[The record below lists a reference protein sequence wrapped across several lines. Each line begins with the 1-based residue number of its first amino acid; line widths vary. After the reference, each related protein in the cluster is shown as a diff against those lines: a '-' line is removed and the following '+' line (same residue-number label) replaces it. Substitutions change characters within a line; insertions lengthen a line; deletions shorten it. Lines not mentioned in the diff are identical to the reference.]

1 MKQNVPMTS
10 GRFSAKQLVRRI
22 QNQQVKT
29 SFDEQSNI
37 EMCATQG
44 TNDKETT
51 GDSGVLHKPAFFL
64 IS

>member
-1 MKQNVPMTS
+1 MSS

-22 QNQQVKT
+22 QNQQIKT

-44 TNDKETT
+44 TNHKETT
-51 GDSGVLHKPAFFL
+51 GFSGMLHKPANFF
-64 IS
+64 